1 MYILICYLHSK
12 TRCIG
17 KVAHSCYQISTWLIS
32 PPKFLSNKFGSV
44 PHGCILNAL
53 MTFCLIM
60 TTCLIVGNGCKRIF
74 VAKKNEIAQNKLTL
88 SKFFKEDIESVK
100 PRTDGE
106 INTAEE
112 TDSIKSTLPPS
123 VRLP

>member
-1 MYILICYLHSK
+1 
-12 TRCIG
+12 
-17 KVAHSCYQISTWLIS
+17 
-32 PPKFLSNKFGSV
+32 
-44 PHGCILNAL
+44 
-53 MTFCLIM
+53 MT
-60 TTCLIVGNGCKRIF
+60 
-74 VAKKNEIAQNKLTL
+74 QNKLTL